1 MRKFVVRVPIKEALR
16 LPQRKGHCI
25 LIVRVP
31 DRGSPLRRGHAPFRC
46 VVNCSVQ
53 VSLSHMKVH
62 IDGLARVGKLDERRF
77 AAAAVVVL
85 DGVYEC
91 IRHVGF

>member
-16 LPQRKGHCI
+16 LPQRKGHRI
-25 LIVRVP
+25 LVVRVP
-31 DRGSPLRRGHAPFRC
+31 YRGAARRGHTPFRC

-53 VSLSHMKVH
+53 VGLSHMKVH
-62 IDGLARVGKLDERRF
+62 IDGLAGVGKQDERRF

-85 DGVYEC
+85 DGVYER